1 MYIED
6 VIKMK
11 FVKKL
16 LITLFI
22 IAFIAVSVIIYLGY
36 NMYKNVTAEV
46 SISDKISKIESS
58 ANYTPIEEIPE
69 SFKNAIIATEDH
81 RFRDHNGFDMI
92 AFCRAI
98 ITNVKDGE
106 LSEGASTITQQLGRN
121 MYFTQEKL
129 FTRKIAEL
137 FVAFDIESYYFK
149 DKILEFYINTIYYG
163 NGYTGIKKASQGYF
177 NKAPSELTL
186 YEATLL
192 AGLPN
197 APSAYSPTKH
207 LDLAHKRQNQVLNS
221 MVREGYL
228 SEEEK
233 ERSQTNTKRKIRK

>member
-1 MYIED
+1 
-6 VIKMK
+6 MK

-16 LITLFI
+16 IITLVLL
-22 IAFIAVSVIIYLGY
+22 ALIAVSVILYLGY
-36 NMYKNVTAEV
+36 DMYKKVTTQT
-46 SISDKISKIESS
+46 SIADKVAQIESS
-58 ANYTPIEEIPE
+58 ANYIPIEEIPD
-69 SFKNAIIATEDH
+69 SFKKAIVATEDH
-81 RFRDHNGFDMI
+81 RFYDHNGFDMI
-92 AFCRAI
+92 AFCRAMV
-98 ITNVKDGE
+98 TNVKDGE
-106 LSEGASTITQQLGRN
+106 LSEGGSTISQQLGRN

-137 FVAFDIESYYFK
+137 FVSFELEDTYSK
-149 DKILEFYINTIYYG
+149 DKILEYYINTIYYG

-177 NKAPSELTL
+177 NKTPAELTL

-207 LDLAHKRQNQVLNS
+207 IELAHKRQNQVLNS

-228 SEEEK
+228 SEEEREQVK
-233 ERSQTNTKRKIRK
+233 QIQKQVMENKDK

>member
-1 MYIED
+1 
-6 VIKMK
+6 MK

-16 LITLFI
+16 IITLVI
-22 IAFIAVSVIIYLGY
+22 LALIAVSVILYLGY
-36 NMYKNVTAEV
+36 DMYKKVTNET
-46 SISDKISKIESS
+46 SIADKVTQIESS
-58 ANYTPIEEIPE
+58 ANYVSIEEIPDT
-69 SFKNAIIATEDH
+69 FKKAIVATEDH
-81 RFRDHNGFDMI
+81 RFYDHNGFDMI
-92 AFCRAI
+92 AFCRAMV
-98 ITNVKDGE
+98 TNVKDGE
-106 LSEGASTITQQLGRN
+106 LSEGGSTISQQLGRN

-137 FVAFDIESYYFK
+137 FVSFAIEDAYSK
-149 DKILEFYINTIYYG
+149 DKILEYYINTIYYG

-177 NKAPSELTL
+177 NKTPAELTL

-207 LDLAHKRQNQVLNS
+207 IELAHKRQNQVLNS

-228 SEEEK
+228 SEEEREQVK
-233 ERSQTNTKRKIRK
+233 QIQKQVMENKNE

>member
-1 MYIED
+1 
-6 VIKMK
+6 MK

-16 LITLFI
+16 IITLVLL
-22 IAFIAVSVIIYLGY
+22 ALIAVSVILYLGY
-36 NMYKNVTAEV
+36 DMYKKVTTQT
-46 SISDKISKIESS
+46 SIADKVAQIESS
-58 ANYTPIEEIPE
+58 ANYIPIEEIPD
-69 SFKNAIIATEDH
+69 SFKKAIVATEDH
-81 RFRDHNGFDMI
+81 RFYDHNGFDMI
-92 AFCRAI
+92 AFCRAMV
-98 ITNVKDGE
+98 TNVKDGE
-106 LSEGASTITQQLGRN
+106 LSEGGSTISQQLGRN

-137 FVAFDIESYYFK
+137 FVSFELEDTYSK
-149 DKILEFYINTIYYG
+149 DKILEYYINTIYYG

-177 NKAPSELTL
+177 NKTPAELTL

-207 LDLAHKRQNQVLNS
+207 IELAHKRQNQVLNS

-228 SEEEK
+228 SEDVNK
-233 ERSQTNTKRKIRK
+233 